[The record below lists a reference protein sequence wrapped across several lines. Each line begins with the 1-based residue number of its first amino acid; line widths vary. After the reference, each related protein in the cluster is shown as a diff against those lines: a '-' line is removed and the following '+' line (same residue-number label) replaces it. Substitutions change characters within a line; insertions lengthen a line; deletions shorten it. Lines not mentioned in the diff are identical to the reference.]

1 MLAAA
6 SVAEAIP
13 KLRQN
18 ARLCQTDGAGARC
31 RFRGDTEAAPELE
44 ALPNRWRPG
53 RDSDRRFDAR
63 PSGLRRRHRRHRIG
77 QPGEPFL
84 PERHLG
90 GERRLLREAS
100 FDLAPLLRAE
110 HAQHVFSGNEL
121 ATVGRIYG
129 VVLAHP
135 SRQALSFNNPRLIQ
149 LFIVPSGTLMR
160 AASSS

>member
-6 SVAEAIP
+6 RVAEAIP

-18 ARLCQTDGAGARC
+18 ARLCQTDGGLGETVETWAKPMETWAR
-31 RFRGDTEAAPELE
+31 P
-44 ALPNRWRPG
+44 
-53 RDSDRRFDAR
+53 DRRFDAR
-63 PSGLRRRHRRHRIG
+63 PGGLRRRHRCHRIG

-110 HAQHVFSGNEL
+110 HAQHVFSGNKL
-121 ATVGRIYG
+121 ATVGRIYD

-160 AASSS
+160 TASSS